1 MVCKLPV
8 IQSRKLHRTPTLVH
22 NLVLAGTFSIYHI
35 VNGTLFRFNIQGQS
49 LNLVLFMSQSCICF
63 LCFCLQLL
71 DRNLRACVLYVCN
84 CLYFL
89 LRSCLLCCSGC
100 LCSSLLQLFSLRS
113 HLSPFLCGC
122 CHLFLLCDGR
132 SPSSVPALRLFLSS
146 LHVVQCSFL
155 FGTDCYCRLFFSILL
170 QQLFLFATFRYRCPF
185 FATAATAVSFFATSA
200 TAVSFFST
208 TDGTFFSS
216 VETDFFAAVLANV
229 FFL

>member
-71 DRNLRACVLYVCN
+71 DRNLSTCVLYVCN

-89 LRSCLLCCSGC
+89 FLSCLLCCSGC
-100 LCSSLLQLFSLRS
+100 LCGCLCGSLCSCFLYGHVCLL
-113 HLSPFLCGC
+113 FLCRG
-122 CHLFLLCDGR
+122 
-132 SPSSVPALRLFLSS
+132 V
-146 LHVVQCSFL
+146 
-155 FGTDCYCRLFFSILL
+155 
-170 QQLFLFATFRYRCPF
+170 
-185 FATAATAVSFFATSA
+185 
-200 TAVSFFST
+200 
-208 TDGTFFSS
+208 
-216 VETDFFAAVLANV
+216 VETLRKI
-229 FFL
+229 LR